1 MAKRKSA
8 TLRWDVKSA
17 GKDVRDLSKKLGD
30 GMKLLSVDP
39 ERAKDW
45 EKDKAKLEAVAP
57 TPETLIAIY
66 GATGAGKSS
75 LVNALLG
82 DNIVPTS
89 GLRACTSVVTK
100 ISHHKKQKICA
111 EITFISE
118 KEWMQELEVLLKDL
132 AKDENTACIGDVRT
146 DKPAQTK
153 KAGEKLSKEVEI
165 AWKKIH
171 AVYPTLQL
179 DDLRQN
185 VDATS
190 IINLDPSV
198 LAKLGTT
205 ARVEGKTSGKFAEQM
220 SPYIESEFVPST
232 EDGASASSPPA
243 RLWPLIRDVH
253 IRCNA
258 KALAT
263 GAVLVDLPGVA
274 DTNVARSAIAG
285 KYMKEAERIWVVAHI
300 TRAVDDGIAQNLL
313 SEAFKMQLI
322 KGKYDARCITFIASQ
337 TDGVSCSEI
346 ISALKLHNHPQLQ
359 SIERRTK
366 ENESDRAQ
374 LASHI
379 SQKQNQITT
388 MKAELELLKGNGSS
402 TSHAGIKRKALW
414 QRGSS
419 ASAKRRRSAGDSS
432 DEEGSSAEES
442 DLTELE
448 DSDEEEDEEEISA
461 DESLN
466 PPPGPPLS
474 AMSQATSFGSRML
487 SEEPEMSV
495 QERIAAL
502 QRRIEAAEKEL
513 GEDIVRD
520 AKLANESRILQ
531 KEKNAFCSLQRSAH
545 AKEVLKAQFKAGL
558 LRAQE
563 PDEDDPDPPEEN
575 STGDLAVFTCSS
587 RDYLRLTGQVKGDGE
602 PQCFLREEDTGI
614 PELQAWCRELTREA
628 RHAAAQASLR
638 ALRALA
644 IEMNSWIES
653 NGKLAAV
660 NRETLR
666 RRWKSKTTALVSRK
680 LDDRKSGIA
689 ERLAAA
695 FEVLTV
701 KCMRDV
707 KKHFKEGLEDKCQEG
722 VRNACDEAVEIVGRY
737 FAGKHWKAQQAIISH
752 NGRWPMGFDL
762 NVSLLEPFTASI
774 AQSFGKVFKRDLF
787 GPIKVQLEIAII
799 KLLKEFEM
807 SAKDLP
813 QSERDRLSRLN
824 NDCLDATKQTL
835 KDIMIKLDK
844 MKTMK
849 QREIARPLL
858 DIVSD
863 ELKGAYTT
871 ASRIRGKGST
881 IKQQETL
888 TRYIDENKGII
899 FQKAADWI
907 LGHLRQLEKIFA
919 HTLGAYMTQ
928 LAQKI
933 ENQLGM
939 LWEEPTTRDD
949 PTQVAAREDVSKVLC
964 DVLNKANMW
973 LDAAKATKP

>member
-39 ERAKDW
+39 ERARDW
-45 EKDKAKLEAVAP
+45 EKDKAKQSLQRQRPSLLSMEL
-57 TPETLIAIY
+57 PEP
-66 GATGAGKSS
+66 GKSS

-82 DNIVPTS
+82 GMFNDGVSTFPESKFSSSIEDNIVPTS

-253 IRCNA
+253 IRCKAN
-258 KALAT
+258 ALAT

-300 TRAVDDGIAQNLL
+300 TRAVDDGIAQTKQ
-313 SEAFKMQLI
+313 FKMQLI

-379 SQKQNQITT
+379 SQKQNQINT

-502 QRRIEAAEKEL
+502 ERRIEAAEKEVKD
-513 GEDIVRD
+513 DIVRD

-575 STGDLAVFTCSS
+575 SAIGDLAVFTCSS

-653 NGKLAAV
+653 NGKLAA
-660 NRETLR
+660 
-666 RRWKSKTTALVSRK
+666 
-680 LDDRKSGIA
+680 SGIA

-695 FEVLTV
+695 FEVVTV
-701 KCMRDV
+701 ERMGNV
-707 KKHFKEGLEDKCQEG
+707 KEHFKEGLEDKCKEG
-722 VRNACDEAVEIVGRY
+722 VRNACDEVVEIVGEY
-737 FAGKHWKAQQAIISH
+737 FAGKHWKLSKPVIISH
-752 NGRWPMGFDL
+752 NGRWPMGYDL
-762 NVSLLEPFTASI
+762 NVSLLMPFTASI
-774 AQSFGKVFKRDLF
+774 AQSFGKVFKHDLF

-799 KLLKEFEM
+799 TLLEEFEM

-824 NDCLDATKQTL
+824 TDCLGAAKQTL
-835 KDIMIKLDK
+835 NDIMVKLDK
-844 MKTMK
+844 TKTMQ

-858 DIVSD
+858 DIVSGQ
-863 ELKGAYTT
+863 LKGAYTT
-871 ASRIRGKGST
+871 ASRIGGKGST
-881 IKQQETL
+881 IKQQESL
-888 TRYIDENKGII
+888 TRYIDENKRII
-899 FQKAADWI
+899 FQKTANSI
-907 LGHLRQLEKIFA
+907 VGHLRKLEKIFA
-919 HTLGAYMTQ
+919 GTLNDHVTQ

-933 ENQLGM
+933 ENRLAV

-949 PTQVAAREDVSKVLC
+949 PTQFTTREDVSKVLC